1 MSEPERQVPDR
12 TDPLFYRLR
21 RRRRL
26 ARLALWFERVW
37 VAVWPP
43 LGIAGAFLCFALLD
57 LPAMLPPSLHL
68 ALLVGMGLAF
78 VALLARGL
86 LRLTA
91 PDALA
96 ADRRLERV
104 TGLRHRPLAVL
115 TDRPA
120 LAGSDALW
128 KAHVARA
135 VAQIGR
141 LKVGFPHPGLAARDP
156 RALRAAVVLGVLV
169 SLVIAGP
176 EASSR
181 LARAVD
187 PSFAPPVAPPTTQ
200 VQAWITPP
208 SYTGLAPLFLKA
220 EGGAVSVPASSHL
233 TVSLTGGDGEPTLS
247 LADTSAPFKTLDKAS
262 YQADQD
268 LTASGRLAIHRQGR
282 ELVAWDLTVV
292 PDHPPV
298 VSFPEPPGEAGRGAR
313 APMTRIP
320 WQVSHDYGVVS
331 LQAELHL
338 RDRPAA
344 PPLIVTIPLPGGAPK
359 SAKGVRLQDL
369 TPNPW
374 AGLPVTARLVAKDA
388 PGLAGTSA
396 DAAFTLPER
405 HFQHPVA
412 QALMA
417 IRKQLTLKPDDR
429 PPAVREL
436 DRLAQLDDVWKDDLS
451 AYLNLRAIGD
461 LLADDPSQPAVDEA
475 QSRMWQ
481 LAVHLEEGA
490 PERTARALAEARQ
503 QLHDAMNAEK
513 RGEKVDPK
521 ELDRL
526 MKQLEQAMQ
535 QHMQALA
542 EQMQRDPTTTQED
555 MENHRL
561 DAQDMQRLAEQM
573 RDAAR
578 QGRMDDAQQKMAE
591 LDQMLDQMQAGRP
604 EHGKVTESERR
615 RAQQRQRGRQQMSAL
630 QDIIQREGGLL
641 DHAQGRS
648 SADTEELP
656 RRPGTLPRFGDQPA
670 EKTPEQQATDRTAR
684 NGEQKVQQ
692 ALRRALGE
700 LMQQYADLTDQVPPN
715 LGDADGAMRDANQAL
730 GQGQDPAAAGDE
742 RRAIEALQK
751 GGRSMSQQMAQQ
763 FGSGD
768 EQGDGD
774 QPGDEEAGQDDGSGD
789 QPGLGQGDQRG
800 GNPYGPGYDNGRGFR
815 DWGNRRSADRR
826 ADDRRDPF
834 GRRLDNGVNGA
845 DESNNVRVPDE
856 MEQARTR
863 AIQEELRKREAER
876 TRPQPEL
883 DYIERLL
890 KQF

>member
-1 MSEPERQVPDR
+1 MSDPDRQVPDP

-43 LGIAGAFLCFALLD
+43 LGIAGVFLCLALLD

-68 ALLVGMGLAF
+68 ALLVAMGLAF
-78 VALLARGL
+78 VALLVRGFARM
-86 LRLTA
+86 TA

-115 TDRPA
+115 TDSPA
-120 LAGSDALW
+120 LAGSEALW

-156 RALRAAVVLGVLV
+156 RALRAAVGLGVLV

-181 LARAVD
+181 LARSIEPD
-187 PSFAPPVAPPTTQ
+187 FSPSVAPPSTQ
-200 VQAWITPP
+200 LQAWITPP
-208 SYTGLAPLFLKA
+208 SYTGLAPVFLKP
-220 EGGAVSVPASSHL
+220 EGGAVSVPADSHL
-233 TVSLTGGDGEPTLS
+233 TVSLTGGAGEPA
-247 LADTSAPFKTLDKAS
+247 LALDGKASAFKTLDKES

-268 LTASGRLAIHRQGR
+268 LTAGGRLAILRQGR
-282 ELVAWDLTVV
+282 ELAAWDLTVI
-292 PDHPPV
+292 PDHAPV
-298 VSFPEPPGEAGRGAR
+298 VSFPEPPGEAGHGVRI
-313 APMTRIP
+313 PMTRLP
-320 WQVSHDYGVVS
+320 WQVSHEYGVVS
-331 LQAELHL
+331 LQAELRL
-338 RDRPAA
+338 RDRPSA
-344 PPLIVTIPLPGGAPK
+344 PPLIVPIPLPGGSPK

-396 DAAFTLPER
+396 DATFTLPER

-417 IRKQLTLKPDDR
+417 VRKQLTLKPDAR

-436 DRLAQLDDVWKDDLS
+436 DRLAQLDDVWKDDLA
-451 AYLNLRAIGD
+451 AYLNLRAIGE
-461 LLADDPSQPAVDEA
+461 LLSDDPSQQAVDEA

-481 LAVHLEEGA
+481 LALHLEEGA
-490 PERTARALAEARQ
+490 PERTARALAEARK
-503 QLHDAMNAEK
+503 QLHDAMDAEK
-513 RGEKVDPK
+513 RGDKIDPK
-521 ELDRL
+521 ELDRR
-526 MKQLEQAMQ
+526 MQALEQAMR

-555 MENHRL
+555 MENHQL

-573 RDAAR
+573 REAAR
-578 QGRMDDAQQKMAE
+578 QGRMDDAREKMAE
-591 LDQMLDQMQAGRP
+591 LDQMLDQMQAARP
-604 EHGKVTESERR
+604 EHGKMSESERK
-615 RAQQRQRGRQQMSAL
+615 RAEKRQRGRQQMSAL

-641 DHAQGRS
+641 DHAQERS
-648 SADTEELP
+648 GEPAQQP
-656 RRPGTLPRFGDQPA
+656 RRPGLFPRPGDQPA
-670 EKTPEQQATDRTAR
+670 EKSPGQQSADQAVRA
-684 NGEQKVQQ
+684 GEQKVQQ

-715 LGDADGAMRDANQAL
+715 LGDGDAAMRDANQAL
-730 GQGQDPAAAGDE
+730 AQGQDPAAAGAE
-742 RRAIEALQK
+742 QRAIEALQK

-768 EQGDGD
+768 QEGDDDQSGD
-774 QPGDEEAGQDDGSGD
+774 EAGQDEGDGD

-800 GNPYGPGYDNGRGFR
+800 GDQYGPGYDNGRGR
-815 DWGNRRSADRR
+815 SGRRSADRR

-845 DESNNVRVPDE
+845 DESNDVRVPEE

-883 DYIERLL
+883 DYIDRLL